1 MQTYKEYPK
10 SVIMESLLTI
20 KEVTAKLK
28 ISRMTLHKLTT
39 GKKLPCYKIGR
50 QIRYKVEDVEK
61 FLKTGKSDTGC

>member
-1 MQTYKEYPK
+1 
-10 SVIMESLLTI
+10 MESLLTI

-61 FLKTGKSDTGC
+61 FLSPESQTQDANQEAN